1 MSTVIEAIDVCKT
14 FGEQRVS
21 KNISLAVRE
30 GSIYGLLGPNGAGKT
45 TLIRMLSTITQPDS
59 GEIRF
64 RGDALKEVHAHQM
77 GSMPEERGLYKKMT
91 VAEQLLFFAELRGL
105 SNRDAKAA
113 VKHWLQRLD
122 MMDWARKKVEEISKG
137 MAQKVQFVSCVL
149 HNPKLLILDEPFS
162 GFDPVNADLIKDLIL
177 ELKRGGTSV
186 IFSTHRMDNVESLCD
201 HLAIIHKGEK
211 VLDGSVSEIR
221 RNHFTGMYDVGYHEE
236 VVWDLG
242 EAAPLSMEKNS
253 DGKVVYRFQTSE
265 VFTPEHLLNA
275 AMLKGKLVHYTEHI
289 PSIHEIFVD
298 TVSKGGAP
306 IAL

>member
-1 MSTVIEAIDVCKT
+1 
-14 FGEQRVS
+14 
-21 KNISLAVRE
+21 
-30 GSIYGLLGPNGAGKT
+30 
-45 TLIRMLSTITQPDS
+45 
-59 GEIRF
+59 
-64 RGDALKEVHAHQM
+64 
-77 GSMPEERGLYKKMT
+77 MT

-242 EAAPLSMEKNS
+242 EASPLSMEKNS

-265 VFTPEHLLNA
+265 VFTPEHLLSA
-275 AMLKGKLVHYTEHI
+275 AMFKGKLVHYTEHI